1 MDGVS
6 AKPRYQPEFR
16 PLCIRPPVRR
26 QINDAPMNVKEPK
39 VNAAAEKQLT
49 GKSVAQ
55 QVLEIVQKYS
65 GIGHK
70 AIENIL
76 SSAKASTIRVALH
89 DLEKRG
95 KIERRTV
102 DGAVRCYP
110 AGEQKAEKN
119 EAADSPQPQPPA
131 PEDKFAARLAAL
143 EGSATERGTEK
154 PTQRFRVARTSDRT
168 IMLFGLTEH
177 PLELTEE
184 QSRILI
190 DFVADEG

>member
-6 AKPRYQPEFR
+6 AKPRYQPGFK

-39 VNAAAEKQLT
+39 VNAAAEKPIT

-55 QVLEIVQKYS
+55 QVLEIIQQDPGVGFERIK
-65 GIGHK
+65 H
-70 AIENIL
+70 IL
-76 SSAKASTIRVALH
+76 SSTKPATISTALH

-95 KIERRTV
+95 KIERRKQ

-110 AGEQKAEKN
+110 AGEQQPENQPKP
-119 EAADSPQPQPPA
+119 EAPAAAAVSPIVARQVAPQGPA
-131 PEDKFAARLAAL
+131 V
-143 EGSATERGTEK
+143 ERGTEK
-154 PTQRFRVARTSDRT
+154 APRFRLARTSDQT
-168 IMLFGLTEH
+168 LMLFGLTDA
-177 PLELTEE
+177 PLELTPE
-184 QSRILI
+184 QTRTLI